1 MLKRLLVFK
10 AVAVAAVVVAISA
23 VSQPV
28 WAGTKTVM
36 FGWEDGT
43 STATFNIG
51 GNNLNPVFNTP
62 DVGMGSLANVSTGS
76 YRDYGPSG
84 NPFPTPVDGVVTP
97 KTGSRMLEVTLAN
110 LTADAGTDAFIY
122 LGVITGLNPGDT
134 YRYTMN
140 AYDFSDD
147 RSPSATQ
154 NATYAHVSPNIN
166 AFDGFAVRLQRFTLT
181 TGWLEEQLD
190 GNPPTTGSV
199 PPASAI
205 QPDVIFDPDGVLTT
219 TQGSGSTSNNADAVR
234 LEADLTYQS
243 LTASVPG
250 ASEKFYID
258 DITISV
264 TSSSPT
270 ATIWLP
276 DGTSV
281 LVNTPVGVVGD
292 YNNNGVVD
300 AADYVV
306 WRNAGPTDTLPN
318 DSTPGTVSSADYD
331 VWKSRFGLTSGSGS
345 GLSAG
350 AVPEPAGIVLM
361 LIGLA
366 FVGTRRRAS

>member
-1 MLKRLLVFK
+1 
-10 AVAVAAVVVAISA
+10 
-23 VSQPV
+23 
-28 WAGTKTVM
+28 M

-51 GNNLNPVFNTP
+51 GNNLNPGFNSP
-62 DVGMGSLANVSTGS
+62 DVGTGSLANVSTGT

-97 KTGSRMLEVTLAN
+97 KSGTRMLEVTLAN
-110 LTADAGTDAFIY
+110 LTVDPGTDAFIY

-134 YRYTMN
+134 YQYTMN
-140 AYDFSDD
+140 TYDFSDD

-154 NATYAHVSPNIN
+154 NSTYARTTTNIN
-166 AFDGFAVRLQRFTLT
+166 SFDGFAVRLQRFTLT

-190 GNPPTTGSV
+190 GNPPTSGSV

-205 QPDVIFDPDGVLTT
+205 QRDVIFDPAGTLTA
-219 TQGSGSTSNNADAVR
+219 TQGTGSTSKAADAVR

-243 LTASVPG
+243 LTAGVPG

-281 LVNTPVGVVGD
+281 LVNTPVGVSGD

-318 DSTPGTVSSADYD
+318 DATPGTVTSADYD
-331 VWKSRFGLTSGSGS
+331 LWKSRFGLTSGSGS
-345 GLSAG
+345 GLSGG
-350 AVPEPAGIVLM
+350 AVPEPAAIVLM
-361 LIGLA
+361 LMGLA
-366 FVGTRRRAS
+366 FIGSRRRAG